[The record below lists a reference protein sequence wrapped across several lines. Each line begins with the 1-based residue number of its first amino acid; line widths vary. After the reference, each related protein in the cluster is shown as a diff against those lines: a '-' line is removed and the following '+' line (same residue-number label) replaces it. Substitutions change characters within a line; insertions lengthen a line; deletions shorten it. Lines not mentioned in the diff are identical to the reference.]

1 MVGILDHLAAT
12 HRAQISEAVRAMVI
26 DSVGGGAGDEECEA
40 TASEGKK
47 KKEAEKEKDPTAQ
60 QVATVPYLLFLAQRS
75 DSFRATV
82 ADDVYDTVNLDMAD
96 RIMDLIDVWEERF
109 FPKGGGGGGGGG
121 AEGPLVE
128 LCVQVG
134 YHGGWGKWFEN
145 VWTWVSHFF
154 GIVEQSHSL
163 NILQLVTSLGGSGG
177 KDLIRLLLDLSGD
190 SNREVAKDVR
200 AGCR

>member
-26 DSVGGGAGDEECEA
+26 DSVGGGGGAGDDEREA
-40 TASEGKK
+40 EGKK
-47 KKEAEKEKDPTAQ
+47 KKAAEKEKDPTAQ

-109 FPKGGGGGGGGG
+109 FPKGGGCGGG

-134 YHGGWGKWFEN
+134 YQGGRKLMFGHG
-145 VWTWVSHFF
+145 SH
-154 GIVEQSHSL
+154 
-163 NILQLVTSLGGSGG
+163 T
-177 KDLIRLLLDLSGD
+177 
-190 SNREVAKDVR
+190 
-200 AGCR
+200 C

>member
-26 DSVGGGAGDEECEA
+26 DSVGGAGDDEQEERA
-40 TASEGKK
+40 AASEGKK
-47 KKEAEKEKDPTAQ
+47 KKAAEKEKDPTAQ

-109 FPKGGGGGGGGG
+109 FPKGGGCGGG

-134 YHGGWGKWFEN
+134 YQGGRGK
-145 VWTWVSHFF
+145 
-154 GIVEQSHSL
+154 
-163 NILQLVTSLGGSGG
+163 
-177 KDLIRLLLDLSGD
+177 
-190 SNREVAKDVR
+190 
-200 AGCR
+200 